1 MQKCPRLK
9 RRMKRFDGKTA
20 LITGAQRGLGL
31 EIARQFA
38 SQGANTVLTDVS
50 DAVIDAAKEI
60 EQEFQVKSLGLKG
73 DVTKID
79 DCAEMVQKTLDSFAR
94 LDILVNNAGITRD
107 TLVLRMKEEDFD
119 AVINVNLKGTFLM
132 CKVAAKIMLKQ
143 RSGRIV
149 NISSVV
155 GQMGNA
161 GQVNYSASKAG
172 ILGLTKSMAR
182 EFASRNIL
190 VNAVS
195 PGFIMTKMTED
206 LKEEAKEKLLEM
218 VPLKRLGKPEDV
230 AKAVLFLSSDESSY
244 ITGQNIAVNGG
255 IYL

>member
-1 MQKCPRLK
+1 
-9 RRMKRFDGKTA
+9 MKRFDGKTA

-31 EIARQFA
+31 EIAKHFA
-38 SQGANTVLTDVS
+38 LHGANTVLMDVS
-50 DAVIDAAKEI
+50 DAVIGAAKEI
-60 EQEFQVKSLGLKG
+60 EFKFQTKSIGLKG
-73 DVTKID
+73 DVTKIA
-79 DCAEMVQKTLDSFAR
+79 DCANIVQKTLDSFFK

-107 TLVLRMKEEDFD
+107 NLVLRMNEKDFD
-119 AVINVNLKGTFLM
+119 DVININLKGAFLM
-132 CKVAAKIMLKQ
+132 CKAAAKTMLKQ
-143 RSGRIV
+143 REGRII

-161 GQVNYSASKAG
+161 GQANYSASKAG
-172 ILGLTKSMAR
+172 IVGLTKSLAR

-195 PGFIMTKMTED
+195 PGFIMTKMTEN

-218 VPLKRLGKPEDV
+218 IPLKRLGMPEDV
-230 AKAVLFLSSDESSY
+230 AKAVLFLSSDDSSY

>member
-1 MQKCPRLK
+1 
-9 RRMKRFDGKTA
+9 MKQFEGKTA

-31 EIARQFA
+31 EIARHFA
-38 SQGANTVLTDVS
+38 SQGANTVLTDVT
-50 DAVIDAAKEI
+50 DTVIEAAKEI
-60 EQEFQVKSLGLKG
+60 AQEFQTKSLGLKG
-73 DVTKID
+73 DVTKNA
-79 DCAEMVQKTLDSFAR
+79 DCMDMIVKTLELFSS

-107 TLVLRMKEEDFD
+107 MLILRMKEEDFD

-132 CKVAAKIMLKQ
+132 CKAASKTMLKQ
-143 RSGRIV
+143 RSGRII

-161 GQVNYSASKAG
+161 GQVNYAASKAG
-172 ILGLTKSMAR
+172 ILGLTKSLAR

-195 PGFIMTKMTED
+195 PGFIMTKMTEN
-206 LKEEAKEKLLEM
+206 LKEEAKENLLKM
-218 VPLKRLGKPEDV
+218 IPLKRLGKPEDV
-230 AKAVLFLSSDESSY
+230 AKAVLFLSSDNASY

>member
-1 MQKCPRLK
+1 
-9 RRMKRFDGKTA
+9 MKRLEGKTA

-31 EIARQFA
+31 EMAKHFA
-38 SQGANTVLTDVS
+38 SHGANTVLTDVS
-50 DAVIDAAKEI
+50 DAVVDAAKEI
-60 EQEFQVKSLGLKG
+60 EREFQTKSLGIKG

-79 DCAEMVQKTLDSFAR
+79 DCSNMVQKTLDSFST

-119 AVINVNLKGTFLM
+119 AVINVNLKGAFLM
-132 CKVAAKIMLKQ
+132 CKTAAKIMLKQ
-143 RSGRIV
+143 RSGRII

-161 GQVNYSASKAG
+161 GQANYAASKAG
-172 ILGLTKSMAR
+172 LLGLTKSLAR

-195 PGFIMTKMTED
+195 PGFIMTKMTEN

-218 VPLKRLGKPEDV
+218 VPLKRLGTPGDV
-230 AKAVLFLSSDESSY
+230 AKAVLFLSGEESSY

>member
-1 MQKCPRLK
+1 
-9 RRMKRFDGKTA
+9 MKQFDGKTA
-20 LITGAQRGLGL
+20 LITGAQRGLGF
-31 EIARQFA
+31 EIAKHFA
-38 SQGANTVLTDVS
+38 SQGANTVLTDVT
-50 DAVIDAAKEI
+50 DTVIDAAKEI
-60 EQEFQVKSLGLKG
+60 EQEFQTKSLGLKG
-73 DVTKID
+73 DVTKTG
-79 DCAEMVQKTLDSFAR
+79 DCLNMVQKTLDSFKT

-119 AVINVNLKGTFLM
+119 AVINVNLKGAFLM
-132 CKVAAKIMLKQ
+132 CKTAAKIMLKQ
-143 RSGRIV
+143 RSGRII

-161 GQVNYSASKAG
+161 GQANYSASKAG
-172 ILGLTKSMAR
+172 LLGLTKSLAR

-195 PGFIMTKMTED
+195 PGFIMTKMTEN

-230 AKAVLFLSSDESSY
+230 AKAVLFLSGEDSSY

>member
-1 MQKCPRLK
+1 
-9 RRMKRFDGKTA
+9 MKRFEGKTA

-31 EIARQFA
+31 EIAKHFA
-38 SQGANTVLTDVS
+38 SQGANTVLTDVT
-50 DAVIDAAKEI
+50 DAVIDVAKEI
-60 EQEFQVKSLGLKG
+60 EQEFRTKSLGLKG
-73 DVTKID
+73 DVTKAD
-79 DCAEMVQKTLDSFAR
+79 DCANMIQKTLASFSS

-119 AVINVNLKGTFLM
+119 AVINVNLKGAFLM
-132 CKVAAKIMLKQ
+132 CKTAAKAMLKQ
-143 RSGRIV
+143 RSGRII

-161 GQVNYSASKAG
+161 GQANYAASKAG
-172 ILGLTKSMAR
+172 LLGLTKSLAR

-195 PGFIMTKMTED
+195 PGFITTKMTEN
-206 LKEEAKEKLLEM
+206 LKDEAKEKLLEM
-218 VPLKRLGKPEDV
+218 IPLKRLGRPEDV
-230 AKAVLFLSSDESSY
+230 AKAVLFLASDDSSY

>member
-1 MQKCPRLK
+1 
-9 RRMKRFDGKTA
+9 MKQFDGKTA
-20 LITGAQRGLGL
+20 LITGAQRGLGF
-31 EIARQFA
+31 EIAKHFA
-38 SQGANTVLTDVS
+38 SQGANTVLTDVT
-50 DAVIDAAKEI
+50 DTVIDAAKEI
-60 EQEFQVKSLGLKG
+60 EQEFQTKSLGLKG
-73 DVTKID
+73 DVTKIG
-79 DCAEMVQKTLDSFAR
+79 DCLDMVQKTLDSFKT

-119 AVINVNLKGTFLM
+119 AVINVNLKGAFLM
-132 CKVAAKIMLKQ
+132 CKAAAKIMLKQ
-143 RSGRIV
+143 RSGRII

-161 GQVNYSASKAG
+161 GQANYSASKAG
-172 ILGLTKSMAR
+172 LLGLTKSLAR

-195 PGFIMTKMTED
+195 PGFIMTKMTEN

-230 AKAVLFLSSDESSY
+230 AKAVLFLSGEDSSY

>member
-1 MQKCPRLK
+1 
-9 RRMKRFDGKTA
+9 MKQFEGKTA

-31 EIARQFA
+31 EIARHFA
-38 SQGANTVLTDVS
+38 RQGANTVLTDVTDS
-50 DAVIDAAKEI
+50 VIDAAKEI
-60 EQEFQVKSLGLKG
+60 EQKFKTKSLGLKG
-73 DVTKID
+73 DVTKLA
-79 DCAEMVQKTLDSFAR
+79 DCADMVRKTLDSFLR

-132 CKVAAKIMLKQ
+132 CKAAAKTMLKQ
-143 RSGRIV
+143 RSGRII

-195 PGFIMTKMTED
+195 PGFIMTKMTEN

-230 AKAVLFLSSDESSY
+230 AKAVLFLSGDDASY

>member
-1 MQKCPRLK
+1 
-9 RRMKRFDGKTA
+9 MKRFDGKTA

-31 EIARQFA
+31 EIARHFA

-50 DAVIDAAKEI
+50 DAVIDTAKEI
-60 EQEFQVKSLGLKG
+60 EREFQRKSLGLKG
-73 DVTKID
+73 DVTKTD
-79 DCAEMVQKTLDSFAR
+79 DCAKMVQKTLDSFSS

-107 TLVLRMKEEDFD
+107 ALVLRMKEEDFD

-132 CKVAAKIMLKQ
+132 CKAVAKTMLKQ
-143 RSGRIV
+143 RSGRII

-230 AKAVLFLSSDESSY
+230 AKAVLFLSSDDSSY